1 MDQTSEEIPARG
13 VKETQILAAARSLFL
28 ERGFAGAST
37 DAIAKEANVSKE
49 TLYRYFSGK
58 EELLAEVLRTLIGE
72 NLLGDGAQ
80 SFASPV
86 FPETRDE
93 LHEEL
98 HRLAGGLIH
107 ALMQPEYLAL
117 VRVIT
122 SETSRFPQLGG
133 LFRQAVAG
141 RALENVRALLEQAN
155 ERGIARVDDT
165 ESAARLFVGGLLT
178 YAILDGL
185 LISEGPPRVPSG
197 ERIAA
202 LIETYIKAIG

>member
-1 MDQTSEEIPARG
+1 MDQTSEKIPARG
-13 VKETQILAAARSLFL
+13 VKEAQILAAARALFL
-28 ERGFAGAST
+28 ERGFAGASA

-72 NLLGDGAQ
+72 KLLGEEAQ
-80 SFASPV
+80 SLASPAS
-86 FPETRDE
+86 PETRDE

-98 HRLAGGLIH
+98 HRLADGLIH

-122 SETSRFPQLGG
+122 SETSRFPQLGD

-155 ERGIARVDDT
+155 ECSIARVGDT

-185 LISEGPPRVPSG
+185 LVAEGPPRLPSP
-197 ERIAA
+197 ERIET